1 MEQIYSWQHTEFSLL
16 ISKIQG
22 ESYSFHY
29 KACKACKKDVCVCV
43 LVSVVPVLFVF
54 LKYSQTLIIF
64 TKTSTVKLDYSSK
77 QYVCF

>member
-29 KACKACKKDVCVCV
+29 KACKACKKDVCV

-54 LKYSQTLIIF
+54 LKYSQILIIF